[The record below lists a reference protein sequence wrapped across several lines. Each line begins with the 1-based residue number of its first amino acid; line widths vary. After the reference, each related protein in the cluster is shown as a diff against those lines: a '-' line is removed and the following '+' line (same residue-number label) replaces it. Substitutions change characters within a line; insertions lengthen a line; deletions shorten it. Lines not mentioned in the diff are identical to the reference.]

1 MKSKK
6 TNISTKSSNKMEF
19 NILLNSKI
27 FEGTRGHLI
36 FFRFFVLILI
46 FEGGLFVTLNS

>member
-27 FEGTRGHLI
+27 FEGTRGHL

-46 FEGGLFVTLNS
+46 FEGGLVVTLNS